1 VVIYVN
7 RSYSR
12 SVISIIGLIDIFID
26 WFLGI
31 IKYIKERSANTV
43 IILKA

>member
-1 VVIYVN
+1 VVIYTN

-12 SVISIIGLIDIFID
+12 SIMSITGPAGMFTGQ
-26 WFLGI
+26 FLGA
-31 IKYIKERSANTV
+31 IKYIKEQSANTV